1 MKKVVASVAMAGMLL
16 GGGATGMVHAST
28 PDQAQ
33 EMAAAQ
39 SVVGPQLIVEDDFA
53 SEISSV
59 FQKLTHGTSID
70 LFELALRNGGTV
82 VSKDIKLEVGKS
94 YRVTLKN
101 VRGDVLLDVN
111 QGHGRHDLRYWAD
124 YGNLGK
130 DISHVFVAKSD
141 TAFFG
146 IKGLPDASMKGF
158 ILEKID

>member
-39 SVVGPQLIVEDDFA
+39 NIVAAKVIVEDDFA

-82 VSKDIKLEVGKS
+82 VSKDVKLEVGKS

-111 QGHGRHDLRYWAD
+111 QGQSRDDFRYWAH
-124 YGNLGK
+124 YGELGE
-130 DISHVFVAKSD
+130 DVTHVFVAKSD
-141 TAFFG
+141 SAYFG

-158 ILEKID
+158 ILEQID